1 AQVLGR
7 LAARP
12 QVGVGS
18 GGRRYAD
25 VDAAVAAD
33 AGGVGRSRGGDGD
46 GRVVVVNGKIGD
58 VGTAVG
64 AADGDGVGA
73 CRNVA
78 DVLRGGAVRPDVGVG
93 RRRTVHRD
101 VDVAVGE
108 VAGGGCGHARNG

>member
-1 AQVLGR
+1 
-7 LAARP
+7 
-12 QVGVGS
+12 
-18 GGRRYAD
+18 
-25 VDAAVAAD
+25 
-33 AGGVGRSRGGDGD
+33 

-108 VAGGGCGHARNG
+108 VAGGGCGHARNGRAVGVFRDGETADVAARAAGRHGHGVGALHEVAQVLRGGAVVP